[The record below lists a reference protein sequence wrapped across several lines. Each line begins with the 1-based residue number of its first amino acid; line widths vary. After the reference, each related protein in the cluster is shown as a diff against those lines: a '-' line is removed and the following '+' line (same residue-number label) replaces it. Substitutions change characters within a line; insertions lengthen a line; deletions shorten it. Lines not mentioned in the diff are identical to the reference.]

1 MSVCVKR
8 WRCCGQI
15 RWTAGF
21 FWSWRIHTIRG
32 TSHADA
38 CEDGDNQPPPDAHQ
52 LLLHQESA
60 NNRGD
65 VVE

>member
-1 MSVCVKR
+1 MCVLR
-8 WRCCGQI
+8 GGDAVGRYGGQLDSSGPG
-15 RWTAGF
+15 GF
-21 FWSWRIHTIRG
+21 TPSEEHRML
-32 TSHADA
+32 DA